1 MAPSSKAVIKSREE
15 AVARVAYKASD
26 VVYSIESWAGSGGRS
41 DDTSAKFAPTLADLD
56 RGNKSK
62 VSARDIYMMG

>member
-1 MAPSSKAVIKSREE
+1 MAPSSKAVIKTREE

-26 VVYSIESWAGSGGRS
+26 VVYSIESLAGGAGRS
-41 DDTSAKFAPTLADLD
+41 DDTSLNFAPTLAELD

-62 VSARDIYMMG
+62 VRWCDSTE